1 MIAGEKLKDL
11 FTYNRQF
18 GKISIWEINLLKNE
32 DTNIGKM
39 NKNSFIYNTIVSYK
53 MDGKRLFYNMFRL
66 SLGIQKC
73 KM

>member
-18 GKISIWEINLLKNE
+18 GQISIWEINLLKNE

-53 MDGKRLFYNMFRL
+53 MDGKRLFSNMFPL

>member
-53 MDGKRLFYNMFRL
+53 MDGKRLFSNMCPL